1 MTNSNTS
8 IPAPSRRLGTVA
20 LGFAFL
26 ATVAGL
32 YACAPKITK
41 VDAAYTMPE
50 GVFNP
55 NAQMLVW
62 RDEPTTAYVYDD
74 VVPADP
80 DSTDV
85 LTSTRQYERYTPN
98 VLHGMI
104 FDKTMANDFQ
114 LFRRESDGGVRQ
126 FVKFTAPRTRQW
138 LPAQLEAFHFVDLS
152 PSGYAP
158 ASYVARGVVAGIVNA
173 QSPLTNLATLPVAPV
188 ANIDLKAAWWTN
200 RDGTR
205 GPVFSSPKIKLKW
218 GTVPGAARYLL
229 NVYEFRTDIRS
240 EQERIL
246 SGTPAPFYDGQ
257 SSDIFFGYV
266 PGNVNFM
273 FVGDSSRT
281 DITTITAR
289 PLASGAGYYVRLTA
303 FDATGHMIAMTMGD
317 TNPLVAY
324 TTGYMGI
331 VRNVAGNNT
340 YMLYRFGATT
350 ARDTTPPIGPG
361 GGGDGGGLG
370 L

>member
-1 MTNSNTS
+1 MTNSSTS
-8 IPAPSRRLGTVA
+8 FPAPSRRPARVA
-20 LGFAFL
+20 LGLAFL

-41 VDAAYTMPE
+41 VDAAYSMPE
-50 GVFNP
+50 GTFNP

-85 LTSTRQYERYTPN
+85 LTSTRQFERYTPN

-104 FDKTMANDFQ
+104 FDKTLANDFQ

-126 FVKFTAPRTRQW
+126 FVKFLAPRTRQW
-138 LPAQLEAFHFVDLS
+138 LTAQLEAFHFVDTS

-158 ASYVARGVVAGIVNA
+158 ASYVARGVVAGIVNT
-173 QSPLTNLATLPVAPV
+173 QSPLTNVATLPAAPV

-200 RDGTR
+200 RDATR
-205 GPVFSSPKIKLKW
+205 GPVFSSPKVKLKW
-218 GTVPGAARYLL
+218 ETVPGAARYLL
-229 NVYEFRTDIRS
+229 NVYEFRSDLHS

-257 SSDIFFGYV
+257 SSDIFFGFV
-266 PGNVNFM
+266 PGNVNYM
-273 FVGDSSRT
+273 FLGDSSRT
-281 DITTITAR
+281 DITIITAR
-289 PLASGAGYYVRLTA
+289 PLASGAAYFVRLTA

-324 TTGYMGI
+324 TNGYMGI
-331 VRNVAGNNT
+331 VRNIEGNNT
-340 YMLYRFGATT
+340 YMLFRYGATT
-350 ARDTTPPIGPG
+350 ARDTTPPTSG
-361 GGGDGGGLG
+361 GGGGAEAP
-370 L
+370 